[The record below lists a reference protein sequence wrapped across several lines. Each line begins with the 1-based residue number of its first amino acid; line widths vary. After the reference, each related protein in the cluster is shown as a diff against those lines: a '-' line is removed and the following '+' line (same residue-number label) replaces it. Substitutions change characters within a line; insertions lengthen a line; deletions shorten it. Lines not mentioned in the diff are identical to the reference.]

1 MEEKKYYCLVLSGCY
16 DTVNH
21 YICSKEHSV
30 MKNVLRKEY
39 TDLTHLEEDFME
51 YDDTITIQ
59 EDNWLVEG
67 SFPVIAYEKDGKMID
82 CISHKIIYSSNDPH
96 ALTGLNYKDK
106 SLARKEMVE
115 LLLNILD
122 EESKE
127 RYIKEQN
134 KLEEYLLSTYSM
146 NYPHKKYYFLDI
158 GVEFPVLISAVK
170 INDTMLDMLTLKPI
184 IEAKENLI
192 TSKLTYHKAI
202 RTNLESINNDI
213 MHNIRDN
220 KMADYVSSID
230 ETIISS
236 SKRYNNYRSLNK
248 DKEFNTELNYTS
260 SHKVKVLK

>member
-1 MEEKKYYCLVLSGCY
+1 M
-16 DTVNH
+16 DRN
-21 YICSKEHSV
+21 
-30 MKNVLRKEY
+30 
-39 TDLTHLEEDFME
+39 
-51 YDDTITIQ
+51 
-59 EDNWLVEG
+59 
-67 SFPVIAYEKDGKMID
+67 
-82 CISHKIIYSSNDPH
+82 
-96 ALTGLNYKDK
+96 
-106 SLARKEMVE
+106 
-115 LLLNILD
+115 
-122 EESKE
+122 
-127 RYIKEQN
+127 
-134 KLEEYLLSTYSM
+134 
-146 NYPHKKYYFLDI
+146 KKYYFLDI

>member
-1 MEEKKYYCLVLSGCY
+1 
-16 DTVNH
+16 
-21 YICSKEHSV
+21 
-30 MKNVLRKEY
+30 
-39 TDLTHLEEDFME
+39 
-51 YDDTITIQ
+51 
-59 EDNWLVEG
+59 
-67 SFPVIAYEKDGKMID
+67 
-82 CISHKIIYSSNDPH
+82 
-96 ALTGLNYKDK
+96 
-106 SLARKEMVE
+106 
-115 LLLNILD
+115 
-122 EESKE
+122 
-127 RYIKEQN
+127 
-134 KLEEYLLSTYSM
+134 M

-158 GVEFPVLISAVK
+158 GIEFPVLISAVK

>member
-1 MEEKKYYCLVLSGCY
+1 
-16 DTVNH
+16 
-21 YICSKEHSV
+21 
-30 MKNVLRKEY
+30 
-39 TDLTHLEEDFME
+39 
-51 YDDTITIQ
+51 
-59 EDNWLVEG
+59 
-67 SFPVIAYEKDGKMID
+67 
-82 CISHKIIYSSNDPH
+82 
-96 ALTGLNYKDK
+96 
-106 SLARKEMVE
+106 
-115 LLLNILD
+115 
-122 EESKE
+122 
-127 RYIKEQN
+127 
-134 KLEEYLLSTYSM
+134 M